1 MFDIP
6 LVERIVERTVETIT
20 KLYTKTFTQ
29 ETWDNLDFPIP
40 ELGYSMTMQKFLE
53 SKYTILIE
61 EEKRKVDC
69 NEISLLAKVIRQNN
83 LCSKGNKLKKK
94 FLQYAEIENKEHLES
109 FINGL
114 NFEGTLVYNPKKNP
128 RAVHGST

>member
-6 LVERIVERTVETIT
+6 LVERTVETTT

-29 ETWDNLDFPIP
+29 ETWDKLDFPIP

-53 SKYTILIE
+53 SKYTIQIR
-61 EEKRKVDC
+61 EEKKEGDC
-69 NEISLLAKVIRQNN
+69 TTKSLLAKVIRQNKD

-94 FLQYAEIENKEHLES
+94 FLLYAEIENKEHLES

-114 NFEGTLVYNPKKNP
+114 NFEGTLISNPKKNP
-128 RAVHGST
+128 RAVHG

>member
-6 LVERIVERTVETIT
+6 LVERIVERNVETIT

-53 SKYTILIE
+53 SKYIIQIRE
-61 EEKRKVDC
+61 GDC
-69 NEISLLAKVIRQNN
+69 TTKSLLAKVIRQNKV
-83 LCSKGNKLKKK
+83 LCAKGNKLKKR
-94 FLQYAEIENKEHLES
+94 FLLYAEMENQEHLES

-128 RAVHGST
+128 RAVHG